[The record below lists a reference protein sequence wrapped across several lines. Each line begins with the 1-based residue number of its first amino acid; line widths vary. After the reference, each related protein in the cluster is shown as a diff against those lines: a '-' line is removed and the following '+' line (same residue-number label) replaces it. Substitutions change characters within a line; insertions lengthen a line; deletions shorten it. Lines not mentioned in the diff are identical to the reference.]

1 MKTIIS
7 IWKQPAYARINTGGL
22 KVIYFLM
29 VLIALLPAVLVLS
42 FGGKVEGWMPVLRA
56 LGLGVVMALG
66 MLLVGWF
73 LLFIISVTMQYT
85 PANAR
90 LVPQFKR
97 HMQLAVAIPVLLLP
111 ALLSLTV
118 HFNSKGHFFQT
129 WMLGVFGLLV
139 YVASIRSKWVIILL
153 VLMSQLPM
161 WLNAKMT
168 LPDTGIWSQP
178 VLMFLAGLGM
188 TIAVLHWVFSIHGDQ
203 HFKKEQS
210 FSVLQKAM
218 SGEEVQM
225 SQYSMNFT
233 NPYNFLLRHCMRK
246 VSRLPETVSQLMPF
260 SMGSQVFWL
269 TSFLSVLVM
278 SIGMGIYFIF
288 FLNHSAKFN
297 GKDAWLAY
305 FAAIVSFVMLP
316 FIYTSVVRTAVY
328 QRRVEQGLL
337 CLAVNLP
344 DVKRQTEVLAGFL
357 LRQSLGLWLVTAV
370 IVGLTVYFSP
380 ASPLL
385 MGSVWIGCFCL
396 LPLSVMTLKNY
407 ALMKSRYESAL
418 LLAFAMP
425 LLLGL
430 VLITLYVQFQQCPAW
445 VICVSVAIV
454 TAIVLRWRWNRLMQV
469 SAVFPAGRA
478 A

>member
-1 MKTIIS
+1 MKIIIS
-7 IWKQPAYARINTGGL
+7 IWKQPAYSRINTGGL
-22 KVIYFLM
+22 KIIYFLM
-29 VLIALLPAVLVLS
+29 MLIVMLPAVVVLLV
-42 FGGKVEGWMPVLRA
+42 GRKGEGWMPVFRA
-56 LGLGVVMALG
+56 LGLGLAMALG
-66 MLLVGWF
+66 MLLAAWF
-73 LLFIISVTMQYT
+73 LLLVLSVTMQYT

-90 LVPQFKR
+90 LVPKLKR
-97 HMQLAVAIPVLLLP
+97 HMQFALAIPVLLLP
-111 ALLSLTV
+111 ALLSLTLY
-118 HFNSKGHFFQT
+118 FNSKGHFFQT

-139 YVASIRSKWVIILL
+139 YVATIRSKWVIILL

-168 LPDTGIWSQP
+168 LPDTGIWNQP
-178 VLMFLAGLGM
+178 VLMLLAGLGM
-188 TIAVLHWVFSIHGDQ
+188 TVAVLHWVFSIHGDQ
-203 HFKKEQS
+203 HFKREQS
-210 FSVLQKAM
+210 FSVLQKIM
-218 SGEEVQM
+218 NGEEVQAN
-225 SQYSMNFT
+225 QYSMNFT
-233 NPYNFLLRHCMRK
+233 NPYNFLLRRCMRK
-246 VSRLPETVSQLMPF
+246 VKRFPETVSQLMPF

-278 SIGMGIYFIF
+278 SIGMSIYFIF
-288 FLNHSAKFN
+288 FLNHSAKFD
-297 GKDAWLAY
+297 GKDVWLAY

-316 FIYTSVVRTAVY
+316 FIYTSVVRTTVY

-380 ASPLL
+380 AGPLL

-407 ALMKSRYESAL
+407 AVMKSRYESAL

-425 LLLGL
+425 ALLGL
-430 VLITLYVQFQQCPAW
+430 VLITIYVQFPQYPVW
-445 VICVSVAIV
+445 LICACVAIV
-454 TAIVLRWRWNRLMQV
+454 TAIVLRWRWNRLMQI